1 MSMADKAYKRTDAQ
15 NQALHM
21 VLLQYTTI
29 EGYGAEKWLDW
40 ATNGERGCSVP
51 AWHQPVICTVDDIQ
65 DAMQYMVENYW
76 THQKV
81 VA

>member
-1 MSMADKAYKRTDAQ
+1 MITARSPFKRTDAQ

-29 EGYGAEKWLDW
+29 EGNGALAWLEM
-40 ATNGERGCSVP
+40 ALNGE
-51 AWHQPVICTVDDIQ
+51 WHQDVICTVEDIN
-65 DAMQYMVENYW
+65 DAMQYMDKHYW
-76 THQKV
+76 TNMKKV